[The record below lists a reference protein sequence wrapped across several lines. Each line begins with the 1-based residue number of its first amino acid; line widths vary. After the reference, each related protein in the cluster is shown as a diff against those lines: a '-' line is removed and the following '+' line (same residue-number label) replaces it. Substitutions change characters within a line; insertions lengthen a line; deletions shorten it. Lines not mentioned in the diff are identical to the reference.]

1 VRDHLPKIL
10 LETGGDRVWTK
21 LPERYLHWMMANRL
35 ASSIVYREG
44 VDFLDDMEPKAV
56 AELALRYLRKSA
68 ELQKLL
74 DSIDESA
81 LPEREA
87 VTRLLSRGGIR
98 ALLHE
103 S

>member
-1 VRDHLPKIL
+1 
-10 LETGGDRVWTK
+10 
-21 LPERYLHWMMANRL
+21 MANRL
-35 ASSIVYREG
+35 ASGIVYREG
-44 VDFLDDMEPKAV
+44 IDFLDSMTPKAV
-56 AELALRYLRKSA
+56 SELALRYLRKSA
-68 ELQKLL
+68 ELRQLL
-74 DSIDESA
+74 ESINASA